1 VNTRRMTDLKPAVLA
16 VLAALGT
23 TIAVSGCTM
32 IGSEELT
39 GPRPPV
45 PESARPGP
53 LSAPER
59 GSEPTRPAT
68 TPESGSNPGES
79 PEIERLL
86 AIRELTREAEPP
98 SRGGNRSQY
107 EQWGE
112 TYEVLE
118 TSEGYDERGV
128 ASWYGEPFH
137 GRQTSSG
144 EVYDMYELTAA
155 HRSLPLP
162 TYVEV
167 TNLANGRSVVLRVTD
182 RGPFHDPD
190 RRIIDVSYT
199 AALQLGMVGTGTAPV
214 RVRAVE
220 PYQTRVAR

>member
-1 VNTRRMTDLKPAVLA
+1 MTS
-16 VLAALGT
+16 AAR
-23 TIAVSGCTM
+23 IALIAAILFVSGCKM
-32 IGSEELT
+32 IGSEEFT

-45 PESARPGP
+45 PESSRPGP
-53 LSAPER
+53 INTAGRSATGVDRE
-59 GSEPTRPAT
+59 GEPTTTETAAVTPDIAALLEIPELEL
-68 TPESGSNPGES
+68 TPEP
-79 PEIERLL
+79 R
-86 AIRELTREAEPP
+86 
-98 SRGGNRSQY
+98 SRGGNRSEY

-112 TYEVLE
+112 TYRVLD

-144 EVYDMYELTAA
+144 ATYDMYELTAA
-155 HRSLPLP
+155 HRTLPLP
-162 TYVEV
+162 SYVEV

-199 AALQLGMVGTGTAPV
+199 AALKLGMVGAGTAAV
-214 RVRAVE
+214 RVRALE
-220 PYQTRVAR
+220 PYQTRVGR